1 MSKTIKNRDETA
13 PLGALVGFEDLTL
26 EEKNTMSTIFEFIWS
41 IYPQLLEREEADF
54 AIQVGGEIGHY
65 FYPGVVHKDLITVPV
80 FTLNGVYEV
89 STVNCL
95 HYPKTGQSGLIVQA
109 RRESNR

>member
-13 PLGALVGFEDLTL
+13 PLGAFVGFEDLTF
-26 EEKNTMSTIFEFIWS
+26 EEKNTMYTIFEFIWS

-65 FYPGVVHKDLITVPV
+65 FYPGVVHKDLITVTV
-80 FTLNGVYEV
+80 FTLNEVFEV

-109 RRESNR
+109 RRVSNS